1 MRWHGRLDRT
11 LDITAGP
18 ERNLSPS
25 LFPLQ
30 ASRPQLSD
38 ALKSRSL
45 PVELGFGP
53 ASAGH
58 RGLDQSIQLL
68 NTK

>member
-1 MRWHGRLDRT
+1 MRWHGSLDRA

-25 LFPLQ
+25 IFPLQ
-30 ASRPQLSD
+30 ASRPRLSD
-38 ALKSRSL
+38 ALENRSL
-45 PVELGFGP
+45 PVGLGFGP

-58 RGLDQSIQLL
+58 RLVSVYPVIEH
-68 NTK
+68 